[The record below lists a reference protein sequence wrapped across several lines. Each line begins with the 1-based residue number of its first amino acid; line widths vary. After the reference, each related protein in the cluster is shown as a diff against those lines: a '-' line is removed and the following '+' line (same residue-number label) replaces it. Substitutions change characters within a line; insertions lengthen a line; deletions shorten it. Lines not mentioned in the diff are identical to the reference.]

1 MASGKLRSCALQR
14 LVAGGL
20 ERPCAITI
28 MCCCALQASLANGKL
43 RQAEAEVKHLR
54 SRSSGL
60 RLLLQR
66 EHTRCREV
74 QAAMRGLQAEH
85 AELQAQHGAVLAE
98 HKGLCTQL
106 AGTGSGQ
113 VSPCLGCVSPAC

>member
-1 MASGKLRSCALQR
+1 MHCRVWWLADLK
-14 LVAGGL
+14 
-20 ERPCAITI
+20 T

-54 SRSSGL
+54 SRSAGL

-85 AELQAQHGAVLAE
+85 AELQAQHGALLAE
-98 HKGLCTQL
+98 HNGLCTQVSPLLGWVGL
-106 AGTGSGQ
+106 AG
-113 VSPCLGCVSPAC
+113 